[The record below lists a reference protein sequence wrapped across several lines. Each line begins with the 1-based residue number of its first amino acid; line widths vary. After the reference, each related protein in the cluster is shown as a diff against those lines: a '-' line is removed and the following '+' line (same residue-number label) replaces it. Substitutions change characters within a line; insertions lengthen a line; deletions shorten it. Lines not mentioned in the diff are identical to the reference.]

1 MFLTEQKLKDSFWK
15 NYNYSGRALRY
26 QFECS
31 IRNGDADLVT
41 VETFQDKVQFNA
53 FEFKL
58 TDIKKAILQAKE
70 NSRYVHK
77 SWIVVPSEKEN
88 LIQNKY
94 SSYLKELKYIGVITV
109 ESGGKWKMIH
119 RPIMRADD
127 EIELVQSILK
137 MLLVQI

>member
-1 MFLTEQKLKDSFWK
+1 M
-15 NYNYSGRALRY
+15 
-26 QFECS
+26 
-31 IRNGDADLVT
+31 
-41 VETFQDKVQFNA
+41 QFNA

-58 TDIKKAILQAKE
+58 TDIKKAILQAEE

-77 SWIVVPSEKEN
+77 SWVVIPSEKEN

-119 RPIMRADD
+119 RPLMRADG